1 MYFRNTYEQEFDDL
15 YMYLKAK
22 YPQKL
27 FDLEG
32 IGIQTDMGLFSKK
45 FFSDVSTVADGSVD
59 ANSNVDD
66 LTVVAYEN
74 ELPKP
79 HTRLNSIYLLWK
91 YGRRLFGKEYANRM
105 VELELTGAYYIN
117 DLSNVQKSYC
127 YNFSLY
133 DLMTKGLPFV
143 NKIPSYP
150 AKHLSSFCGQLI
162 HFTSYASNQVMGA
175 VGLAD
180 LLIVMSYYVKKE
192 LDENPTVP
200 EYVWK
205 QVKQEIQSIIYSC
218 NQPFRGGLQSG
229 FYNVSVYDDYFL
241 DSLVPDYIFPDGSSP
256 NKDIVKKLQ
265 DIYLDVMNET
275 MEISPI
281 TFPVTTACFCV
292 DKEKNILDKN
302 FLEYISKK
310 NIKWA
315 FINIYMGESSTLSS
329 CCFDS
334 SQKVLTKSSSGIF
347 YGPISEVINGKWE
360 EYKRNFTVFHNG
372 SWVKAKPIK
381 IKATRK
387 MFSIKTANGKT
398 IKVTDNHIVPTFN
411 GDKCA
416 SELTTDDYLL
426 FNTRALNS
434 YHEKDEGLT
443 YEQGYLIGLYAG
455 DGSKYKRKDCE
466 SYSICFSLNSSD
478 IDAVEIIKRALEQ
491 WDIDKSIHINYD
503 NKLMSVLIYSKKLY
517 NIINKYIIGNYAKE
531 KEYNLDI
538 LLQSYEF
545 RKGIIDGWYKSN
557 GGNSNRIYSISEKL
571 IETGEII
578 FTSIGVNTI
587 IDKIDRTDEVE
598 IKGVK
603 YNRNYPSFTIRWYNP
618 KNKRSMGCVYKVKN
632 NSEYFKIVSIEEY
645 DYYDEYVYCFEVEN
659 KEEPYFTLPNGHIT
673 HNCRLRSDKNNY
685 YLGYSNSFGSG
696 GTQIGSFGVVT
707 LNLPQIAYLSNGNMD
722 KFYEILLERADF
734 ASKIN
739 HTKRYILQKRIEKGA
754 LPLFTHGFMNLQKCY
769 STTGLN
775 GIYECMD
782 ILGKNLLTE
791 EGQKEFKKMTDI
803 LNKFND
809 SQDAKFKYAHNL
821 EQTPSENSSIKLASK
836 DRVLGLQD
844 KYELYSNQ
852 FIPLVA
858 QADLLDRIKLQGMF
872 DGQFS
877 GGSIL
882 HLNADSPITNYKQM
896 LDLIE
901 STAKTGTVY
910 FAINYN
916 LQKCEDGH
924 MSVGRNDVC
933 SVCGKH
939 ITDNYIRVVGFIVN
953 VKNFH
958 ETRREHDYAK
968 RQFYNGKQF

>member
-1 MYFRNTYEQEFDDL
+1 MYFRTTYEQEFDDL

-32 IGIQTDMGLFSKK
+32 IGVQTDMGLFSKK

-91 YGRRLFGKEYANRM
+91 YGRKLFGKEYANKM

-127 YNFSLY
+127 FNFSLY

-180 LLIVMSYYVKKE
+180 LLVVMSYYVKKE
-192 LDENPTVP
+192 LEENPTVP
-200 EYVWK
+200 DYVWK
-205 QVKQEIQSIIYSC
+205 QVRQEIQSIIYSC

-241 DSLVPDYIFPDGSSP
+241 DSLIPDYIFPDGSSP
-256 NKDIVKKLQ
+256 DKDIVKRLQ

-275 MEISPI
+275 MEVSPI

-292 DKEKNILDKN
+292 DKDKNILDKA

-329 CCFDS
+329 C
-334 SQKVLTKSSSGIF
+334 
-347 YGPISEVINGKWE
+347 
-360 EYKRNFTVFHNG
+360 
-372 SWVKAKPIK
+372 
-381 IKATRK
+381 
-387 MFSIKTANGKT
+387 
-398 IKVTDNHIVPTFN
+398 
-411 GDKCA
+411 
-416 SELTTDDYLL
+416 
-426 FNTRALNS
+426 
-434 YHEKDEGLT
+434 
-443 YEQGYLIGLYAG
+443 
-455 DGSKYKRKDCE
+455 
-466 SYSICFSLNSSD
+466 
-478 IDAVEIIKRALEQ
+478 
-491 WDIDKSIHINYD
+491 
-503 NKLMSVLIYSKKLY
+503 
-517 NIINKYIIGNYAKE
+517 
-531 KEYNLDI
+531 
-538 LLQSYEF
+538 
-545 RKGIIDGWYKSN
+545 
-557 GGNSNRIYSISEKL
+557 
-571 IETGEII
+571 
-578 FTSIGVNTI
+578 
-587 IDKIDRTDEVE
+587 
-598 IKGVK
+598 
-603 YNRNYPSFTIRWYNP
+603 
-618 KNKRSMGCVYKVKN
+618 
-632 NSEYFKIVSIEEY
+632 
-645 DYYDEYVYCFEVEN
+645 
-659 KEEPYFTLPNGHIT
+659 
-673 HNCRLRSDKNNY
+673 CRLRSDKNNY

-707 LNLPQIAYLSNGNMD
+707 LNLPQIAYLSGGDME
-722 KFYEILLERADF
+722 KFYSLLLERADF

-739 HTKRYILQKRIEKGA
+739 HTKRYILQKRIDKGA
-754 LPLFTHGFMNLQKCY
+754 LPLFTHGFMSLQKCY

-775 GIYECMD
+775 GIWECMD

-836 DRVLGLQD
+836 DKVLGLQD

-858 QADLLDRIKLQGMF
+858 QADLLDRIRLQGMF

-882 HLNADSPITNYKQM
+882 HANADSPITDYKQM
-896 LDLIE
+896 SDLIE
-901 STAKTGTVY
+901 ATAKTGTVY

-916 LQKCEDGH
+916 LQKCENGH
-924 MSVGRNDVC
+924 MSVGRNEVC
-933 SVCGKH
+933 SVCGKT

-958 ETRREHDYAK
+958 QTRREHDYAK
-968 RQFYNGKQF
+968 RQFYKGTDF